1 MTTMSTSRDVRL
13 ADARTVV
20 TPAAT
25 MRTYASPSGPAT
37 ASVAVWRTEMAAGAT
52 GPLHSVSE
60 DQVLVV
66 VQGTLSGTLGEQ
78 QVDLGTTDAVVLPA
92 GVDRQVTA
100 GPDGA
105 VALVASTPGAT
116 ARVGDG
122 DPVPVPWPAERHR
135 LPQHRTA
142 GPPTRHPA

>member
-1 MTTMSTSRDVRL
+1 MTTMSTTLDVRL
-13 ADARTVV
+13 AATRSVV

-37 ASVAVWRTEMAAGAT
+37 ASVAVWRTEMSAGAA
-52 GPLHSVSE
+52 GPLHSVNE
-60 DQVLVV
+60 DQVLAV
-66 VQGTLSGTLGEQ
+66 VQGSLSATVGEK
-78 QVDLGTTDAVVLPA
+78 QVDLGPDDAVVLPA

-105 VALVASTPGAT
+105 VALVSSTPGAT

-122 DPVPVPWPAERHR
+122 DPVPVPWAR
-135 LPQHRTA
+135 
-142 GPPTRHPA
+142 

>member
-1 MTTMSTSRDVRL
+1 MSTLSTPLDVRL
-13 ADARTVV
+13 AATRPVV

-25 MRTYASPSGPAT
+25 LRTYASPSGPAT
-37 ASVAVWRTEMAAGAT
+37 ASVAVWRTEMSAGAA
-52 GPLHSVSE
+52 GPLHTVRE

-66 VQGTLSGTLGEQ
+66 VQGPQSATVGEQ
-78 QVDLGTTDAVVLPA
+78 NLDLGPDDAAVLPA
-92 GVDRQVTA
+92 GVARQVTA

-122 DPVPVPWPAERHR
+122 DPVPVPWAR
-135 LPQHRTA
+135 
-142 GPPTRHPA
+142 